1 MSREPR
7 RLGVLFD
14 NKAAEA
20 AAQKLVEE
28 YGLVVDPASV
38 VREIGVGLQQ
48 RVEILKTLY
57 RGADILILDEPTA
70 VLTPQETDELFAVIR
85 RVVRELGMTVIIIT
99 HKLYEVMAISDRV
112 GVMRKGRL
120 IGVENTCDVDEKKL
134 ASMMVGRP
142 VLYDRLEKTGEAGAE
157 QIRVSG
163 LTVCDDRGLVAVDG
177 LSLSVRAGEVLG
189 IAAIEGNGQSELL
202 EAITGM
208 RRVERGTVEVCGQN
222 VTGKTA
228 GEIRKVGLSHIPE
241 DRLATGVSRS
251 ASVTDNLLMGKQRD
265 KAFSGFAFHQR
276 RSSIERYAEEVYE
289 RFDIRGA
296 GIDTAVGSM
305 SGGNMQK
312 VVVAR
317 EFSFD
322 SPVLIIAQPTR
333 GVDVGA
339 IEFIHTR
346 IIEKRNAGC
355 AILLCSADLDE
366 VFRLSD
372 RIITMYEGRITGEF
386 HTSGITKEEIGWYSI
401 LFAFLIGAGILA
413 VSGFHPLEAYGAML
427 SGAFDSARHIGDFL
441 EYAMVLCVCGLACVL
456 GARVGIFNVGGEGQ
470 LLLGAIFAAQVG
482 VWMDG
487 QPRFL
492 VIVCAALAAM
502 AVGGLY
508 AFLPGVLKVKVKVN
522 EVITTIMLN
531 TIAAYLCQYLAKGP
545 WKNANK
551 NMVAATEQLGAQY
564 WFGNV
569 IPRSNLTS
577 AVFAAAVMAF
587 LVWYVMERTSVGYEM
602 RITGENPRFAFFS
615 GLRTDQIVLLSMVVS
630 GAMCGLVGMFRVYG
644 VEHLYRDSVSKDYY
658 FEALMVAMIAQ
669 YKPVTVILLSLFFA
683 VLKIGAQGMEL
694 IGIPSQIY
702 LIIQTVII
710 FCMAAESGITRSLT
724 AAHARRRA
732 KRAAEERLKEELK
745 HG

>member
-1 MSREPR
+1 M
-7 RLGVLFD
+7 
-14 NKAAEA
+14 
-20 AAQKLVEE
+20 
-28 YGLVVDPASV
+28 
-38 VREIGVGLQQ
+38 
-48 RVEILKTLY
+48 
-57 RGADILILDEPTA
+57 
-70 VLTPQETDELFAVIR
+70 
-85 RVVRELGMTVIIIT
+85 
-99 HKLYEVMAISDRV
+99 
-112 GVMRKGRL
+112 
-120 IGVENTCDVDEKKL
+120 KKL
-134 ASMMVGRP
+134 A
-142 VLYDRLEKTGEAGAE
+142 GAVNY
-157 QIRVSG
+157 RY
-163 LTVCDDRGLVAVDG
+163 L
-177 LSLSVRAGEVLG
+177 LSL
-189 IAAIEGNGQSELL
+189 LL
-202 EAITGM
+202 
-208 RRVERGTVEVCGQN
+208 
-222 VTGKTA
+222 
-228 GEIRKVGLSHIPE
+228 
-241 DRLATGVSRS
+241 
-251 ASVTDNLLMGKQRD
+251 
-265 KAFSGFAFHQR
+265 
-276 RSSIERYAEEVYE
+276 
-289 RFDIRGA
+289 
-296 GIDTAVGSM
+296 
-305 SGGNMQK
+305 
-312 VVVAR
+312 
-317 EFSFD
+317 
-322 SPVLIIAQPTR
+322 
-333 GVDVGA
+333 
-339 IEFIHTR
+339 
-346 IIEKRNAGC
+346 
-355 AILLCSADLDE
+355 
-366 VFRLSD
+366 
-372 RIITMYEGRITGEF
+372 
-386 HTSGITKEEIGWYSI
+386 SI

-492 VIVCAALAAM
+492 VIICAALAAM

-658 FEALMVAMIAQ
+658 FEERTSVGYEMRITGENPRFAFFSGLRTDQIVLLSMVVSGAMCGLVGMFRVYGVEHLYRDSVSKDYYFEALMVAMIAQ

-710 FCMAAESGITRSLT
+710 FCMAAESGITCSLT
-724 AAHARRRA
+724 AAHERRRA

>member
-1 MSREPR
+1 MKKRI
-7 RLGVLFD
+7 
-14 NKAAEA
+14 
-20 AAQKLVEE
+20 
-28 YGLVVDPASV
+28 DPGYLISLLLSV
-38 VREIGVGLQQ
+38 VLAFVIG
-48 RVEILKTLY
+48 
-57 RGADILILDEPTA
+57 
-70 VLTPQETDELFAVIR
+70 AVI
-85 RVVRELGMTVIIIT
+85 L
-99 HKLYEVMAISDRV
+99 AIAGFSP
-112 GVMRKGRL
+112 GKAY
-120 IGVENTCDVDEKKL
+120 L
-134 ASMMVGRP
+134 AM
-142 VLYDRLEKTGEAGAE
+142 L
-157 QIRVSG
+157 
-163 LTVCDDRGLVAVDG
+163 
-177 LSLSVRAGEVLG
+177 
-189 IAAIEGNGQSELL
+189 NG
-202 EAITGM
+202 
-208 RRVERGTVEVCGQN
+208 
-222 VTGKTA
+222 
-228 GEIRKVGLSHIPE
+228 
-241 DRLATGVSRS
+241 
-251 ASVTDNLLMGKQRD
+251 
-265 KAFSGFAFHQR
+265 AFS
-276 RSSIERYAEEVYE
+276 
-289 RFDIRGA
+289 
-296 GIDTAVGSM
+296 
-305 SGGNMQK
+305 
-312 VVVAR
+312 
-317 EFSFD
+317 
-322 SPVLIIAQPTR
+322 
-333 GVDVGA
+333 
-339 IEFIHTR
+339 
-346 IIEKRNAGC
+346 
-355 AILLCSADLDE
+355 
-366 VFRLSD
+366 
-372 RIITMYEGRITGEF
+372 
-386 HTSGITKEEIGWYSI
+386 
-401 LFAFLIGAGILA
+401 
-413 VSGFHPLEAYGAML
+413 
-427 SGAFDSARHIGDFL
+427 SARHIGDLL
-441 EYAMVLCVCGLACVL
+441 EYAMVLCLCGLACVL

-564 WFGNV
+564 WFGSV

-710 FCMAAESGITRSLT
+710 FCMAAESGITCSLT
-724 AAHARRRA
+724 AAHERRRA